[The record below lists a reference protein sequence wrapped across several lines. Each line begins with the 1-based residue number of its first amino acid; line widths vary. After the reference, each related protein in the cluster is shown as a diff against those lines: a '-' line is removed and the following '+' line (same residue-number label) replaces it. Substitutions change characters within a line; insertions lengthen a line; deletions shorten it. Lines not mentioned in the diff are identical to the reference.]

1 MRKFL
6 AAALVLLATPALAQ
20 APAQA
25 PSAAPA
31 PPRRIENGSPLQTYE
46 TDLGGLSKVLGAAHY
61 IRILC
66 QGRGDQFWR
75 QRMAA
80 VMALEG
86 PPGTPRRVLM
96 SQNFNAGYRETEEHF
111 STCSPE
117 AQATEAQL
125 KAQGIRYS
133 QALAARYKN

>member
-1 MRKFL
+1 MRKAL
-6 AAALVLLATPALAQ
+6 IAAFVLLAVPALAQ
-20 APAQA
+20 AQ
-25 PSAAPA
+25 SAAPA
-31 PPRRIENGSPLQTYE
+31 PRKIEGSAPLQTYE

-86 PPGTPRRVLM
+86 PPGTPRRVM
-96 SQNFNAGYRETEEHF
+96 RESRV
-111 STCSPE
+111 STGAC
-117 AQATEAQL
+117 
-125 KAQGIRYS
+125 R
-133 QALAARYKN
+133 

>member
-1 MRKFL
+1 MRKALSAAFVFL
-6 AAALVLLATPALAQ
+6 AMPALAQ
-20 APAQA
+20 AQ
-25 PSAAPA
+25 SAGPA
-31 PPRRIENGSPLQTYE
+31 PRKIEGSAPLQTYE

-86 PPGTPRRVLM
+86 PPGTPRRVMM
-96 SQNFNAGYRETEEHF
+96 SQNFNVGYRETEERF

-117 AQATEAQL
+117 AQAAEGQFKT
-125 KAQGIRYS
+125 QGIRYS

>member
-1 MRKFL
+1 MRNFL
-6 AAALVLLATPALAQ
+6 AAAFVLLATPALAQ
-20 APAQA
+20 APAQ
-25 PSAAPA
+25 SAAP
-31 PPRRIENGSPLQTYE
+31 PVRKIEGGSPLQTYE

-86 PPGTPRRVLM
+86 PPGTPRRVMM
-96 SQNFNAGYRETEEHF
+96 SQNFNVGYRETEERF
-111 STCSPE
+111 STCSAD
-117 AQATEAQL
+117 AQAAELQF

>member
-1 MRKFL
+1 MRKAL
-6 AAALVLLATPALAQ
+6 AAALVLFATPALAQ
-20 APAQA
+20 G
-25 PSAAPA
+25 PSAAPG
-31 PPRRIENGSPLQTYE
+31 PRRIEGSAPLQTYE

-86 PPGTPRRVLM
+86 PPGTPRRVMM
-96 SQNFNAGYRETEEHF
+96 SQNFNVGYRETEERF
-111 STCSPE
+111 STCSAD
-117 AQATEAQL
+117 AQNAEQQY